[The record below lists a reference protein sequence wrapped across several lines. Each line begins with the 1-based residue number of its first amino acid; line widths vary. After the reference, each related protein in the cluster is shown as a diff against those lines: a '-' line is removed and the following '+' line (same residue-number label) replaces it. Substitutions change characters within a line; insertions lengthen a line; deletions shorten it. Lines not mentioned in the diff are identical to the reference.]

1 MKTLKILA
9 LSAAMLFTGQGMATS
24 IKAKAPG
31 EWEKLGTKIVNM
43 RADHDVLMVT
53 HQDVAIPCP
62 VNNMAALNANIFI
75 VFIILV
81 FFCLLF

>member
-1 MKTLKILA
+1 MDFDRCFSNTKFKLGIKSFA
-9 LSAAMLFTGQGMATS
+9 

-53 HQDVAIPCP
+53 HQDLAIPCP